1 MASAQAAGGGMT
13 PDVSQDAARL
23 PRLGPEDVPP
33 RQRAVFEAFLKER
46 GNIPNLFRIA
56 AHAPAVHD
64 ALRGVLTGL
73 MVDGAAPVRLKE
85 LVAVRVSHRNACD
98 YCLASHRMLAQR
110 YGATDAELDAL
121 ARGDLAGFSPPER
134 AALALA
140 DAMTAGNGHVADD
153 DFAALAAHWPP
164 PAAVELVAVAAAFNM
179 FNRFANAL
187 EIPPTR

>member
-1 MASAQAAGGGMT
+1 MT
-13 PDVSQDAARL
+13 SDLDQNAARL
-23 PRLGPEDVPP
+23 PRLGPDDVPP
-33 RQRAVFEAFLKER
+33 RQKAVFEAFLRER

-56 AHAPAVHD
+56 AHSPAVHD

-98 YCLASHRMLAQR
+98 YCLGSHTMLARR
-110 YGATDAELDAL
+110 YGATEAELDAL
-121 ARGDLAGFSPPER
+121 ARGDLSGFAEPER

-140 DAMTAGNGHVADD
+140 DAMTAGNGHVPDAT
-153 DFAALAAHWPP
+153 FGAVSAAWSAA
-164 PAAVELVAVAAAFNM
+164 ATVELVAVAAAFNL

>member
-1 MASAQAAGGGMT
+1 MT
-13 PDVSQDAARL
+13 AHDPQDGARL
-23 PRLGPEDVPP
+23 PRLGPNDVPP
-33 RQRAVFEAFLKER
+33 RQRAVFEAFLRER
-46 GNIPNLFRIA
+46 GNVPNLFRIA

-85 LVAVRVSHRNACD
+85 LVAVRVSHRNRCD
-98 YCLASHRMLAQR
+98 YCLGSHTMLARR
-110 YGATDAELDAL
+110 YGATDAELAAL
-121 ARGDLAGFSPPER
+121 AEGALDGFAEPER

-140 DAMTAGNGHVADD
+140 DAMTAGDGHVPQ
-153 DFAALAAHWPP
+153 ALFDAVAAHWA
-164 PAAVELVAVAAAFNM
+164 PAACVELIAVAAAFNL

>member
-1 MASAQAAGGGMT
+1 MT
-13 PDVSQDAARL
+13 EGHPEAARL
-23 PRLGPEDVPP
+23 PRLGPDDVPP
-33 RQRAVFEAFLKER
+33 RQKAVFEAFLKER

-64 ALRGVLTGL
+64 ALRGLLTGL

-85 LVAVRVSHRNACD
+85 LVAVRVSHRNHCD
-98 YCLASHRMLAQR
+98 YCLGSHTMLARR
-110 YGATDAELDAL
+110 YGATEPELEAL
-121 ARGDLAGFSPPER
+121 ARGDLSGFAEPER

-140 DAMTAGNGHVADD
+140 DAMTAGDGHVAEA
-153 DFAALAAHWPP
+153 DFAALTQHWPP
-164 PAAVELVAVAAAFNM
+164 AAAVELVAVAAAFNL